1 MHLGELLV
9 LKKAVSRAQL
19 DEALARQSEGGGKLG
34 DNLVALGALSQEA
47 LDELIAQIPA
57 EPDNLR
63 ATGINPLDLLNLL
76 LKHIYTARIETVLS
90 FIDALKLPPH
100 LVQELVNMAVLRELL
115 VAMGGS
121 GATMRYTLSEQGRR
135 WAQDELKAS
144 QYVGPAPVSLEA
156 FCDRARLQRISS
168 DQVTFANIHDA
179 LTGYYVSDEFI
190 RKIGPALNSGRA
202 MLLYGPPGNGKT
214 TVALSFANVFNRVIY
229 TPYAVMIEGQIMR
242 VYDPS
247 LHVQAKTPGAYGGS
261 EFGGL
266 RREESDARWVPIR
279 RPFVVTGG
287 ELTLEML
294 DLSYDPAAGFYEAP
308 LHIKALGGCFVLD
321 DFGRQLV
328 RPETLLNRW
337 IVPMESRVDYLKL
350 HTGKSFSIPFEAL
363 VIFSTNL
370 NPEDLMDQAFL
381 RRLPYKIEVGAP
393 TPENYRAIFDGL
405 AAKLG
410 LELTDEIFSTIIRK
424 IMVERQM
431 PLAAYQ
437 PRFIIDQVIAIAR
450 FMGTAPCFDEASIGY
465 ALDNLQ
471 VRQIA

>member
-9 LKKAVSRAQL
+9 LTKLISRAQL
-19 DEALARQSEGGGKLG
+19 DEALARQNQSGGRLG
-34 DNLVALGALSQEA
+34 DNLIALGVLSQEA
-47 LDELIAQIPA
+47 LDEFIAQIPA
-57 EPDNLR
+57 EPDNLQ
-63 ATGINPLDLLNLL
+63 ATGINPLDLLNLM
-76 LKHIYTARIETVLS
+76 LKHIYTARIGTVVE

-144 QYVGPAPVSLEA
+144 QYTGPAPVSLDA
-156 FCDRARLQRISS
+156 FCTRVRLQKISS
-168 DQVTFANIHDA
+168 EQVTFANIRDA
-179 LTGYYVSDEFI
+179 LTGYHVTEAFI

-229 TPYAVMIEGQIMR
+229 MPYAVMVEGQIMR

-247 LHVQAKTPGAYGGS
+247 LHMRAESAGGRGGS

-294 DLSYDPAAGFYEAP
+294 DLGYDHIAGFYEAP
-308 LHIKALGGCFVLD
+308 LHIKALGGCFVID
-321 DFGRQLV
+321 DFGRQIV
-328 RPETLLNRW
+328 SPEALLNRW

-350 HTGKSFSIPFEAL
+350 HNGKSFAIPFEAL

-381 RRLPYKIEVGAP
+381 RRLPYKIEVGSP
-393 TPENYRAIFDGL
+393 TPESYRAIFNSL
-405 AAKLG
+405 AAKHG
-410 LELTDEIFSTIIRK
+410 LELTDETFSTIINK
-424 IMVERQM
+424 VTVERQM
-431 PLAAYQ
+431 QLAAYH

-450 FMGTAPCFDEASIGY
+450 FMGTPPRFDEVSIDY

-471 VRQIA
+471 VRQLS